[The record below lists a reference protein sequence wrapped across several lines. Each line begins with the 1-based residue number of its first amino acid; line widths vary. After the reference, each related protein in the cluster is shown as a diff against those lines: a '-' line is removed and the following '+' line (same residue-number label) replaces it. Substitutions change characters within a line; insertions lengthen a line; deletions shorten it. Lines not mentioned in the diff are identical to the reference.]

1 MFNNHGYFQ
10 WVHVYWFNLN
20 YFCSMTAKRAGD
32 DSVGGE
38 FKKPRV
44 EASDTCCV
52 VIDIFINILL

>member
-1 MFNNHGYFQ
+1 MHGN
-10 WVHVYWFNLN
+10 WFNLI

-52 VIDIFINILL
+52 VIYV